1 MDRRAIIRTI
11 GSLVVLAAPRIA
23 KAQTK
28 TSVRRIGELDPG
40 EPESAEYL
48 EDDRAARRKL
58 GWIEGQNLLVERRYA
73 RGRAD
78 LLRPLAEELVRLR
91 VELIV
96 TGGTA
101 ATLAAKSVTNTIPIV
116 FNSAGD
122 PVRTG
127 LVTSLGRPGGNVTGY
142 SLVETEISAKRLAL
156 LHECVPAI
164 QRVGVLQNPLSAPYY
179 RATREGLEA
188 AFRSLGL
195 QPIFIEVAVASDLA
209 SAVAE
214 VARRGGQ
221 GLLVSADAL
230 FEDNKSELMDAVLVH
245 ALPMA
250 TYDMLIPEVGALVS
264 YDRLGSEQ
272 QERVA
277 ALIDRILR
285 GAKPGD
291 LPVAQPTKFR
301 LIVNLKTAKA
311 LRLTIP
317 QSLLVRAD
325 EVIR

>member
-1 MDRRAIIRTI
+1 MDRRLIIRTI
-11 GSLVVLAAPRIA
+11 GSLVVLTAPRIA
-23 KAQTK
+23 RAQTRGA
-28 TSVRRIGELDPG
+28 VRRIGELDPG
-40 EPESAEYL
+40 EPESADDL

-73 RGRAD
+73 RGRTD
-78 LLRPLAEELVRLR
+78 LLRPFAEELVRLR

-96 TGGTA
+96 TAGTA

-127 LVTSLGRPGGNVTGY
+127 LVRSLGRPGGNVTGY
-142 SLVETEISAKRLAL
+142 SVVETEINAKRLAL

-164 QRVGVLQNPLSAPYY
+164 QRVGVLQDSVSATYY
-179 RATREGLEA
+179 RDTREELEA
-188 AFRSLGL
+188 AFHSLGM
-195 QPIFIEVAVASDLA
+195 QPIFIEVAAASDLA

-214 VARRGGQ
+214 VSRRGGQ
-221 GLLVSADAL
+221 GLLVSPGAL
-230 FEDNKSELMDAVLVH
+230 FEDNKMVLMDAVLRH

-250 TYDMLIPEVGALVS
+250 TSDILIREVGALIS
-264 YDRLGSEQ
+264 YDRLWSEQ
-272 QERVA
+272 QDRIA

-301 LIVNLKTAKA
+301 LVVNVKTAMA
-311 LRLTIP
+311 LRLTISP
-317 QSLLVRAD
+317 SLLVRAD